1 MLCSFSPDF
10 VIMITEKYDNLMNRG
25 DMLLKVIIPF
35 MMARVASPN

>member
-1 MLCSFSPDF
+1 
-10 VIMITEKYDNLMNRG
+10 MITEKYDNLMNRG